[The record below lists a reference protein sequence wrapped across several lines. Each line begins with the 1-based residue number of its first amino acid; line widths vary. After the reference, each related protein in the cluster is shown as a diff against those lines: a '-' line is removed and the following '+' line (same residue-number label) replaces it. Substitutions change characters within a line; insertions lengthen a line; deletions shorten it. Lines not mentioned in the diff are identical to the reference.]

1 MAEEQVAP
9 ESPNSTVT
17 RWERHIQ
24 SAIGAVIV
32 ALMLWV
38 GQSIQSQSVAI
49 AKLQVQVAQEQTQ
62 IGSLLTQEQ
71 SGISATAESVDVAR
85 LQGQI
90 DGLTD
95 RVNKAE
101 QAIARLQGR

>member
-1 MAEEQVAP
+1 MSEPRQPDTAGEKGP
-9 ESPNSTVT
+9 

-49 AKLQVQVAQEQTQ
+49 AKLLVQVAQEQTQ
-62 IGSLLTQEQ
+62 IAALLTQEQ
-71 SGISATAESVDVAR
+71 SGISASAEGADVAR
-85 LQGQI
+85 LQRQI
-90 DGLTD
+90 DGLTA
-95 RVNKAE
+95 RVNRAE

>member
-1 MAEEQVAP
+1 MAEEQSAP
-9 ESPNSTVT
+9 ESPASAVT

-49 AKLQVQVAQEQTQ
+49 AKLQVQVTQEQTQ
-62 IGSLLTQEQ
+62 IAALLTEEQ
-71 SGISATAESVDVAR
+71 QGVSSAVEAADVTR

-90 DGLTD
+90 DGLTS
-95 RVNKAE
+95 RVNRAE
-101 QAIARLQGR
+101 QAIARLQAR

>member
-1 MAEEQVAP
+1 MSEPQQADTTGEK
-9 ESPNSTVT
+9 VT

-62 IGSLLTQEQ
+62 IAALLTQEQ
-71 SGISATAESVDVAR
+71 SGISASAEGSDVAR
-85 LQGQI
+85 LQAQI